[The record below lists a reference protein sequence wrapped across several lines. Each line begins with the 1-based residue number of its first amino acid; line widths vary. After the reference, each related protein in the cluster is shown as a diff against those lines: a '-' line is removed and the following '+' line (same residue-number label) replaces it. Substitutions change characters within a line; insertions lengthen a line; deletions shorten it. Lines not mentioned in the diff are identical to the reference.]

1 MNHST
6 LQIEATL
13 RSTDWQ
19 TLAEQKAALVDLR
32 ATPTFNEEGVR
43 YRKLSGLIHFLD
55 ALMDSAEADGFL
67 VVFLTDPEEGG
78 DEG

>member
-19 TLAEQKAALVDLR
+19 ALAEQKAALVDLR
-32 ATPTFNEEGVR
+32 ATLSEEGAR
-43 YRKLSGLIHFLD
+43 YGKLSGLIHFLD
-55 ALMDSAEADGFL
+55 ALMDSAEADEFL
-67 VVFLTDPEEGG
+67 VVFLTDP
-78 DEG
+78 DEGDDEG